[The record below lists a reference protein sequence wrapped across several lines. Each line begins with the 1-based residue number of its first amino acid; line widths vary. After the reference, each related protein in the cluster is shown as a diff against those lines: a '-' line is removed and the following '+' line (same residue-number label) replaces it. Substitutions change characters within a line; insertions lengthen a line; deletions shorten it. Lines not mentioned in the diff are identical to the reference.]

1 MTRQHTIRRGRL
13 AIGVSAAMLL
23 AACGSPA
30 ENTAT
35 QGEVRTFTYEDTID
49 PEILGPFE
57 ADHPDLE
64 VRTATFESLDEAAAK
79 LTSGFSTDVIEVCL
93 DEARPLLAD
102 DLLAGIDTAKLS
114 NWDALAP
121 TFRDADGVTV
131 DGEVIMVPVSAG
143 PHGIIYN
150 TADFPDGVDSY
161 AALFDPAYA
170 GRVALDGGW
179 LTALADTAL
188 ASGITDPMSM
198 TDEQVEEMKN
208 KILAAEGQFRTIAQS
223 DSDMANLFKSGEV
236 ILADGGRGTA
246 EQINDSGGDV
256 TWVAPKEGSLSWI
269 CGLGV
274 SSDADNVD
282 ASYALID
289 YYISQSAQ
297 ATIGDLGYVVTNPS
311 ALSDVSEEFRESA
324 DPAALEGTIAEVEP
338 ENADVWRSAW
348 QEIEAGG

>member
-1 MTRQHTIRRGRL
+1 MQHIARRGPVAVCL
-13 AIGVSAAMLL
+13 SAAMLV
-23 AACGSPA
+23 AACGSPT

-35 QGEVRTFTYEDTID
+35 EGEVRTFTYEDTID

-57 ADHPDLE
+57 QEHPDLD

-102 DLLAGIDTAKLS
+102 NLIAEIDTAKLS
-114 NWDALAP
+114 NWDALAT
-121 TFRDADGVTV
+121 TFRDADGVTI
-131 DGEVIMVPVSAG
+131 DGKVMMVPVSAG
-143 PHGIIYN
+143 PHGIIYS
-150 TADFPDGVDSY
+150 TDDFPDGVDSY

-208 KILAAEGQFRTIAQS
+208 KLISSAAQFRTIAQS

-246 EQINDSGGDV
+246 EQINANGGAV

-274 SSDADNVD
+274 SADAVNVD

-289 YYISQSAQ
+289 YYISTSAQ
-297 ATIGDLGYVVTNPS
+297 ATIGDLGYVVTNPA
-311 ALSDVSEEFRESA
+311 ALSEVSEDLRESA
-324 DPAALEGTIAEVEP
+324 DPAALEGTIAQVEP